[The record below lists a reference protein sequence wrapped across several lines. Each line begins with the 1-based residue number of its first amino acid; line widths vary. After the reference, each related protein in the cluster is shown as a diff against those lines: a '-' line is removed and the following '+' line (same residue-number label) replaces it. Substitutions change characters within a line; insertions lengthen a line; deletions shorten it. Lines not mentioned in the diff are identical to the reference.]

1 MIPQK
6 LSLWRCLLAVFCGG
20 FLGTLVR
27 YFLSMLVV
35 NWFGQGW
42 PYDILLINLSG
53 AFCLA
58 LVNSLADAALLVG
71 PTRRLFL
78 TTGFMGAYT
87 TFSSLALGDVLLFR
101 KGEIIP
107 ALLYLLLSLLGGLGM
122 IVLGNRLGQYTITS
136 LRGIHRSEVLS
147 EESEVI
153 KSQ

>member
-1 MIPQK
+1 
-6 LSLWRCLLAVFCGG
+6 
-20 FLGTLVR
+20 
-27 YFLSMLVV
+27 
-35 NWFGQGW
+35 
-42 PYDILLINLSG
+42 
-53 AFCLA
+53 
-58 LVNSLADAALLVG
+58 VNSLADAALLVG

-87 TFSSLALGDVLLFR
+87 TFSSLALGNVLLFR

-136 LRGIHRSEVLS
+136 LRGTHRSEVLS